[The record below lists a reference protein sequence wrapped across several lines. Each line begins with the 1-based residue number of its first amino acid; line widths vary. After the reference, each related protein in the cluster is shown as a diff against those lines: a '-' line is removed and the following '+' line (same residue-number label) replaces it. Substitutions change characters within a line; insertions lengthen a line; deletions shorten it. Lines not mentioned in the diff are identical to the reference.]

1 MKKILILLI
10 GMMAII
16 SSCSEQKNQATNR
29 YGLFTF
35 GMTPAEVD
43 SVASLLGL
51 ENTNRQRDRMAFKGS
66 LSLLGK
72 NWNWIGLEFANDTL
86 CSIEYQDW
94 YANINVKTVED
105 LCNQEMTD
113 FNFSRIKS
121 FGYPTLRA
129 VISGNEDC
137 LSMIENSNGTL
148 SLLLIPYTENNEI
161 SLIKSGTSTE
171 IERTLKEL
179 TQDLANYL
187 KESDP
192 VIKSSYGDD
201 VRREIKYLDDN
212 IPNMSARQKEYFY
225 KIRNL

>member
-10 GMMAII
+10 GMMVII
-16 SSCSEQKNQATNR
+16 SSCSEQKNPVTNR
-29 YGLFTF
+29 YGSFTF

-43 SVASLLGL
+43 SVASIFGL
-51 ENTNRQRDRMAFKGS
+51 ESTIRQQDRMAFKGS
-66 LSLLGK
+66 VSLLGK
-72 NWNWIGLEFANDTL
+72 NWNWIGLEFANDSL
-86 CSIEYQDW
+86 FSIEYQDW
-94 YANINVKTVED
+94 YANINAKTVED
-105 LCNQEMTD
+105 LSNLEITD

-121 FGYPTLRA
+121 FGYPMVRTI
-129 VISGNEDC
+129 ISGNEDC
-137 LSMIENSNGTL
+137 LSLIDSSNGTL
-148 SLLLIPYTENNEI
+148 SLRLTPYTKNNET

-179 TQDLANYL
+179 TQDLANYI

-212 IPNMSARQKEYFY
+212 ITNMSARQKEYFY